1 MKKMGIKGK
10 MICMV
15 IPVILVIIIAF
26 FALSRG
32 QIVKLAKSNLSAESQ
47 MYEEDITGW
56 VDRILA
62 ELKVYSDAI
71 NSGLF
76 TDDDQILRYLETSMD
91 KNDAYP
97 NGIYMGDDSGIY
109 LDGSG
114 WVPDDDWVL
123 VERDWYKEG
132 KEHDT
137 LAFGAP
143 YFESLS
149 KQMCVSASVHMK
161 YEKATRVMAA
171 DVYLDY
177 VCGLMKQIE
186 KGIGGTAFL
195 VDVDSQKILA
205 HSDSAFMDQTLM
217 DKKLDPLYKNIAET
231 LQKKRNGSMTVKGDS
246 GRYDVCLNEIE
257 GTGWCLVTAISE
269 RKVLKELHWLEFYM
283 LLIAVVAGGLLTVLL
298 IRSTN
303 RVVRPV
309 QAVTTV
315 LSQVAQGDFTH
326 DITVSG
332 SDEIARMGDGMQIF
346 IQNMR
351 EIMKGLMETSEWMNR
366 QSRDNGEVSEN
377 LLCSAREQEEQM
389 VSLKNMAAMLMQTAD
404 QVAEEMNRLA
414 QIIHQTKG
422 EGEQAGL
429 AMQETA
435 GASRQGQNA
444 LGDIQN
450 SMQKIETTTFSL
462 ADQIAETSAA
472 IDKINGMVSLILE
485 IAGQTNL
492 LSLNASIEAARAGE
506 AGRGFAVVAEEIG
519 KLAVNSGQAAA
530 DISALTKE
538 IRETME
544 KANYH
549 MEESVTEVKNSAGMV
564 EAASDTFQRIFDE
577 VGEAETIVHH
587 MVEMIDQ
594 VDAVA
599 SQSVQMGES
608 QQVAAQEITDC
619 VTKLGACADSVTQN
633 SDSAA
638 DNAKALEQQAKE
650 LAGRMEQFKL

>member
-32 QIVKLAKSNLSAESQ
+32 QIVKLAKSNLDAESQ

-76 TDDDQILRYLETSMD
+76 TDDDQILRYLEISMD

-143 YFESLS
+143 YFDSLS

-205 HSDSAFMDQTLM
+205 HSDTAFMDQTLT
-217 DKKLDPLYKNIAET
+217 DKKLDPLYHNIAKT

-269 RKVLKELHWLEFYM
+269 RKVLKDLHWLEFYM

-309 QAVTTV
+309 QEVTTV

-389 VSLKNMAAMLMQTAD
+389 ESLKNMAAMLMQTAD
-404 QVAEEMNRLA
+404 QVAGEMNRLA

-462 ADQIAETSAA
+462 ADQIEETSAA

-599 SQSVQMGES
+599 SQTVQMGES